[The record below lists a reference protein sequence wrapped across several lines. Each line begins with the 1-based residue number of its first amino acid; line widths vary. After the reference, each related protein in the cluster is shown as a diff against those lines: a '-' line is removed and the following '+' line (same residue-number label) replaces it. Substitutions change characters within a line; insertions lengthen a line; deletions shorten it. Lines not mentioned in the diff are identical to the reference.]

1 VNKKMASAKEIQNL
15 RQTAG
20 VGMMEAKKALE
31 ANGGD
36 FDAAVKWLREQGLAS
51 MAKRADRE
59 NAQGAVAVGSADGA
73 VSLVQVK
80 CETDFVA
87 KSPDFVAMV
96 QAMADS
102 VAAKGEDGV
111 KDHQATLDQ
120 LIISLKEN
128 IEMGKVVR
136 FAPAAGTV
144 VDSYLHIQSERGV
157 NGTLVEVSGASQD
170 VAHDIALHIAFAKPS
185 YLTRDE
191 VPAEL
196 IAAERETLEQ
206 LSRNEGKPE
215 AALPKIVEGRING
228 WYKERVLLE
237 QEFAKDNKQ
246 TIQGL
251 LGKGTITRFAQ
262 VTIG

>member
-1 VNKKMASAKEIQNL
+1 MASAKDIQNL

-31 ANGGD
+31 ANGDD
-36 FDAAVKWLREQGLAS
+36 FEAAVKWLREQGLAS
-51 MAKRADRE
+51 MAKRTDRE
-59 NAQGAVAVGSADGA
+59 NAQGAVAVGSAGGNM
-73 VSLVQVK
+73 SIVQVK

-87 KSPDFVAMV
+87 KSPEFSSMV

-102 VAAKGEDGV
+102 VAAKGEDAV

-136 FAPAAGTV
+136 FVPAAGAV
-144 VDSYLHIQSERGV
+144 VDSYLHVQSERGV
-157 NGTLVEVSGASQD
+157 NGTLVEVSGASQE
-170 VAHDIALHIAFAKPS
+170 VAHDIALHIAFAKPMF
-185 YLTRDE
+185 LTRDE
-191 VPAEL
+191 VPVDV

-206 LSRNEGKPE
+206 ITRNEGKPE
-215 AALPKIVEGRING
+215 AAIGKIVDGRMTG
-228 WYKERVLLE
+228 FFKERCLME
-237 QEFAKDNKQ
+237 QEFAKDNKL

-251 LGKGTITRFAQ
+251 LGSGSITRFAQ
-262 VTIG
+262 VVIG

>member
-1 VNKKMASAKEIQNL
+1 MASAKDIQAL

-31 ANGGD
+31 ANGDD

-59 NAQGAVAVGSADGA
+59 NAQGAVAIGASGSTL
-73 VSLVQVK
+73 SIVQVK

-102 VAAKGEDGV
+102 VAANGEDGV
-111 KDHQATLDQ
+111 KAHQATLDQ

-128 IEMGKVVR
+128 IEIGKVVR
-136 FAPAAGTV
+136 FVPADGAV
-144 VDSYLHIQSERGV
+144 VDSYLHVQAERGV
-157 NGTLVEVSGASQD
+157 NGTLVEVHGASQE
-170 VAHDIALHIAFAKPS
+170 VAHDIALHIAFAKPL

-191 VPAEL
+191 VPADVV
-196 IAAERETLEQ
+196 AAERETLEQ
-206 LSRNEGKPE
+206 ITRNEGKPE
-215 AALPKIVEGRING
+215 AALPKIVDGRMNG
-228 WYKERVLLE
+228 YFKERCLLE

-246 TIQGL
+246 TIQGI

>member
-1 VNKKMASAKEIQNL
+1 MASAKDIQNL

-31 ANGGD
+31 ANGDD
-36 FDAAVKWLREQGLAS
+36 FEAAVKWLREQGLAS

-59 NAQGAVAVGSADGA
+59 NAQGAVAVGSSGST

-87 KSPDFVAMV
+87 KSPEFTTMV

-102 VAAKGEDGV
+102 VAAKGEDAI

-128 IEMGKVVR
+128 IEMGKIVR
-136 FAPAAGTV
+136 FEPPAGAV
-144 VDSYLHIQSERGV
+144 VDSYLHVQSDRGV
-157 NGTLVEVSGASQD
+157 NGTLVEISGVPQE
-170 VAHDIALHIAFAKPS
+170 VAHDIALHIAFAKPM

-191 VPAEL
+191 VPADVV
-196 IAAERETLEQ
+196 AAERETLEQ
-206 LSRNEGKPE
+206 ISRNEGKPE
-215 AALPKIVEGRING
+215 AALPKIVEGRMNG
-228 WYKERVLLE
+228 YFKERCLLE
-237 QEFAKDNKQ
+237 QEFAKDNKH
-246 TIQGL
+246 TIGSL
-251 LGKGTITRFAQ
+251 VGSGKITRFAQ
-262 VTIG
+262 VIIG

>member
-1 VNKKMASAKEIQNL
+1 MASAKDIQAL

-31 ANGGD
+31 ANGDD

-59 NAQGAVAVGSADGA
+59 NAQGAVAVGTSGTTL
-73 VSLVQVK
+73 SIVQVK

-102 VAAKGEDGV
+102 VAANGEDGV
-111 KDHQATLDQ
+111 KEHQATLDQ

-136 FAPAAGTV
+136 FVPAAGAV
-144 VDSYLHIQSERGV
+144 VDSYLHVQAERGV
-157 NGTLVEVSGASQD
+157 NGTLVEVAGASQD
-170 VAHDIALHIAFAKPS
+170 VAHDIALHIAFAKPL

-191 VPAEL
+191 VPADVV
-196 IAAERETLEQ
+196 AAERETLEQ
-206 LSRNEGKPE
+206 ITRNEGKPE
-215 AALPKIVEGRING
+215 AALPKIVDGRMNG
-228 WYKERVLLE
+228 YFKERCLLE

-246 TIQGL
+246 TIQGI
-251 LGKGTITRFAQ
+251 LGSGTITRFSQ